1 MKTIVYLGIIAFLFT
16 SCDTTDK
23 QFDASGNFT
32 ATEYVISSQAAGEL
46 VLFSIQEGDQLTKGV
61 RVAVIDSTQIYLK
74 KRQVEAQM
82 EALKSRKPNKE
93 VQLAAL
99 REQLETA
106 KTEKQ
111 RLEKLVSGNAATTK
125 QLDDVNAQIEVLKK
139 QIAALN
145 SNLSLQIS
153 SLDYELQAMQAQ
165 LEQLDDQLKKCS
177 VINPVNGTVLAN
189 YAEAYEITAPGKP
202 LYKIAD
208 LSQMEL
214 KAYVT
219 GNQLVQLKVGQKVT
233 VRTDSGDGDYVKAD
247 GEVIWISDKAEF
259 TPKAIQTKDERANRV
274 YAIKV
279 RVNNDGRYKIGMYGE
294 VIF

>member
-1 MKTIVYLGIIAFLFT
+1 MKTIVYIGICALLLSSCET
-16 SCDTTDK
+16 SEK
-23 QFDASGNFT
+23 HFDATGNFS
-32 ATEYVISSQAAGEL
+32 ATEYVISSQVAGEL
-46 VLFSIQEGDQLTKGV
+46 IQFSIQEGDQLSKGV
-61 RVAVIDSTQIYLK
+61 RVAVIDSTQLYLK
-74 KRQVEAQM
+74 KLQVEAQL

-125 QLDDVNAQIEVLKK
+125 QLDDVKAQIEVLKK
-139 QIAALN
+139 QLAALN

-153 SLDYELQAMQAQ
+153 SLDYELEAMKAQ
-165 LEQLDDQLKKCS
+165 LAQLDDQLKKCS
-177 VINPVNGTVLAN
+177 VMNPVQGTVLAT
-189 YAEAYEITAPGKP
+189 YAEAYEVTAPGKP

-214 KAYVT
+214 KAYVS
-219 GNQLVQLKVGQKVT
+219 GNQLMQLKLGQQVT
-233 VRTDSGDGDYVKAD
+233 VRTDTGDGDYVETQ
-247 GEVIWISDKAEF
+247 GELVWISDKAEF

-279 RVNNDGRYKIGMYGE
+279 RVKNDGRYKIGMYGE
-294 VIF
+294 VVF

>member
-1 MKTIVYLGIIAFLFT
+1 MKTTVYIGICALLLT
-16 SCDTTDK
+16 SCDTSEK
-23 QFDASGNFT
+23 QFDATGNFS

-46 VLFSIQEGDQLTKGV
+46 VQFSVQEGNQLAKGV

-99 REQLETA
+99 KEQLETA

-125 QLDDVNAQIEVLKK
+125 QLDDVKAQIEVLKK
-139 QIAALN
+139 QLAALN

-153 SLDYELQAMQAQ
+153 SLDYELEAMKAQLAQ
-165 LEQLDDQLKKCS
+165 LEDQLKKCS
-177 VINPVNGTVLAN
+177 VMNPVQGTVLAT
-189 YAEAYEITAPGKP
+189 YAEAFEITSPGRP

-214 KAYVT
+214 KAYVS
-219 GNQLVQLKVGQKVT
+219 GNQLMQLKLGQQVT
-233 VRTDSGDGDYVKAD
+233 VRTDNGDGAYVKTQ
-247 GEVIWISDKAEF
+247 GELMWISDKAEF

-279 RVNNDGRYKIGMYGE
+279 RVKNDGRYKIGMYGE
-294 VIF
+294 VVF